1 MDKEIVEL
9 AERELAKAKAEIAN
23 DRYLEAAERLR
34 TVVEALIVEAKLE
47 I

>member
-9 AERELAKAKAEIAN
+9 AERELAKAQAEMAN
-23 DRYLEAAERLR
+23 DRYLEASERLR
-34 TVVEALIVEAKLE
+34 AVVEALIVEAKME

>member
-9 AERELAKAKAEIAN
+9 AERELAKAQAEMAN

-34 TVVEALIVEAKLE
+34 AVLEALIVEAKME
-47 I
+47 V

>member
-9 AERELAKAKAEIAN
+9 AERELAKAQAEIAN

-34 TVVEALIVEAKLE
+34 AVLAALIVEAKLE

>member
-1 MDKEIVEL
+1 MDKKIVEL
-9 AERELAKAKAEIAN
+9 AERELAKAQAEIAN

-34 TVVEALIVEAKLE
+34 AVVEALIVEAKLE